1 MATKGKVLTL
11 TEVNPMVRC
20 IPTSKTDILVRRA
33 GEITRELEQGA
44 VKPFPDVII
53 VSSGDSHGAGM
64 QPITFV
70 RQVMAACLY
79 PELLHSDRL
88 PSDVR
93 QRAQRLLGECE
104 GSSVGSYSC
113 PLGLDAVRRSV
124 AESLQRRDGGV
135 ISDSDN
141 IFIQSGSHVAL
152 MRVLKVL
159 LHGEGVSQT
168 GVLVPVPCHPR
179 FTQAVWALGG
189 VPLPFQLSEERG
201 WVLER
206 EELQRALRDARGRCS
221 PRALYFVNPG
231 NPTGHVQS
239 RESIEEVIRLAAEES
254 LFLLVDEVYQQTV
267 FGVDREFV
275 SYKKVLC
282 EMGPPYSSTVQLA
295 SVHSVS
301 KGFMGESGLRCGY
314 VEFMNLDPQV
324 KKHISS
330 IVAKEGCAP
339 IIGQIALDI
348 MAAPP
353 QPGDASYTTF
363 RAVRSPCTQPPG
375 QERQAS
381 LDTLAHNVRRVQETA
396 DGLPG
401 VSYQPP
407 QGGITIFLRLHLSH
421 RAVEQAKALGLEP
434 DLFYCMRLLEEE
446 GVCAGPGCDLGQ
458 REGTYHLRLCI
469 LMPTDSL
476 EEMLRRLKSFHHR
489 FMQDFC

>member
-104 GSSVGSYSC
+104 GSSVGMCLCWSYSC

-363 RAVRSPCTQPPG
+363 RASLSPVCRSARPVWTRWPTMSAECKRQRTASPGSAISPPRAASQSSSDCTSPTEPWNRPRRWGWSLTCSTACGCWRRRECVQDLAVTWARGRAPTTSG
-375 QERQAS
+375 CAS
-381 LDTLAHNVRRVQETA
+381 
-396 DGLPG
+396 
-401 VSYQPP
+401 
-407 QGGITIFLRLHLSH
+407 
-421 RAVEQAKALGLEP
+421 
-434 DLFYCMRLLEEE
+434 
-446 GVCAGPGCDLGQ
+446 
-458 REGTYHLRLCI
+458 
-469 LMPTDSL
+469 
-476 EEMLRRLKSFHHR
+476 
-489 FMQDFC
+489 

>member
-1 MATKGKVLTL
+1 LA
-11 TEVNPMVRC
+11 
-20 IPTSKTDILVRRA
+20 S
-33 GEITRELEQGA
+33 
-44 VKPFPDVII
+44 
-53 VSSGDSHGAGM
+53 
-64 QPITFV
+64 
-70 RQVMAACLY
+70 
-79 PELLHSDRL
+79 
-88 PSDVR
+88 
-93 QRAQRLLGECE
+93 
-104 GSSVGSYSC
+104 GSYSC

-124 AESLQRRDGGV
+124 AESLQWRDGGV

-201 WVLER
+201 WALER

-301 KGFMGESGLRCGY
+301 KGFMGESGLR
-314 VEFMNLDPQV
+314 
-324 KKHISS
+324 
-330 IVAKEGCAP
+330 
-339 IIGQIALDI
+339 
-348 MAAPP
+348 
-353 QPGDASYTTF
+353 
-363 RAVRSPCTQPPG
+363 
-375 QERQAS
+375 ERQAS

-421 RAVEQAKALGLEP
+421 QAVEQAKALGLEP
-434 DLFYCMRLLEEE
+434 DLLYCMRLLEEE

-458 REGTYHLRLCI
+458 REGTYHLRYS
-469 LMPTDSL
+469 PTGASEWGDTSRVHFICL
-476 EEMLRRLKSFHHR
+476 IVTATVTAALQPVTAALSSKFFLAFYIAS
-489 FMQDFC
+489 